1 MHQREHCINRN
12 FSDLI
17 RYKDMKHENENT
29 FQEIFIRVKVS
40 PEQKVDTRSFA
51 WRQINFNKLWTK
63 DVKVNDSNEVSFTS
77 EFNAEFSKDEI
88 RDFIINKSSMTCGEG
103 IAVKFLK
110 IEIIEIKEEAEI
122 YSL

>member
-1 MHQREHCINRN
+1 
-12 FSDLI
+12 
-17 RYKDMKHENENT
+17 MKHENETT
-29 FQEIFIRVKVS
+29 FQEIFVKVKVS

-103 IAVKFLK
+103 IVVTFLK
-110 IEIIEIKEEAEI
+110 IEVVEIKEEAEI